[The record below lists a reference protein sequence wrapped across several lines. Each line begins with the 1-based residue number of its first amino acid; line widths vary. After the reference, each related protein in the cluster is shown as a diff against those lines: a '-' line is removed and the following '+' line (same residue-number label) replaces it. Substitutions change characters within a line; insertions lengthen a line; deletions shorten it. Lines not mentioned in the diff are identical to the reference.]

1 MNTLE
6 AIYLHKIIA
15 IIRGAK
21 KEDLLQIGAALKE
34 GGVRLIEV
42 TLNSPGAI
50 EGIKQLKEAF
60 GEEMRVG
67 AGTVLDPESAKGAI
81 DAGADFILSPTVSKE
96 TIKITKRYGKV
107 SIPGAFTPT
116 EILTAYEEGAD
127 LVKVFPASI
136 GASYIKDIR
145 GPLSHIPLVPTGG
158 VGLDNIV
165 DFQKAGAAAFG
176 IGSSLVNTKKDF
188 DEAYLSKLTENARAF
203 VQAVS
208 VE

>member
-6 AIYLHKIIA
+6 AIYHYKIIA

-60 GEEMRVG
+60 GEEMKVG
-67 AGTVLDPESAKGAI
+67 AGTVLDPESAKAAM
-81 DAGADFILSPTVSKE
+81 DAGADFILSPTVSKD

-136 GASYIKDIR
+136 GAAYIKDIR

-158 VGLDNIV
+158 VNKNNIT
-165 DFQKAGAAAFG
+165 DFQKAGAVAFG
-176 IGSSLVNTKKDF
+176 IGSSLVNTK
-188 DEAYLSKLTENARAF
+188 EEVNETYLGELTNNAQAF
-203 VQAVS
+203 IEAVS
-208 VE
+208 TK